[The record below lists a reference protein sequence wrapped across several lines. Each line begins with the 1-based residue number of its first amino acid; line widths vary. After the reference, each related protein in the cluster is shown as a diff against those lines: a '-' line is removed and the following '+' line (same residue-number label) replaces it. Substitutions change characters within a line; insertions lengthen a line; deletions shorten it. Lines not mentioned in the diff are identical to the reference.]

1 MTQAQYKCGSTV
13 LMLAL
18 AIVFALPVLS
28 AEVSSE
34 IGQDSHKSINET
46 ADEKNPLDISRIKL
60 GRAFD
65 DYRKG
70 DLDSARRELN
80 AAIEWL
86 RIATQTSKTEKVRD
100 EAQNLSVEIE
110 AFEKDLNN
118 TSAGKESD
126 LARFWHRVTSII
138 KREANQ
144 LIHSYVEL
152 SIAEKTLKHLL
163 DAKLHFF
170 NAEHELFVSCDT
182 EEAGEELNKTIQ
194 YLDEAI
200 EVARS
205 SIREQVVLIKKDV
218 ELLKEEIDTTINIR
232 ANNSLIV
239 TLDNLL
245 EGLEEVNEDVPPNLE
260 LRLDQI
266 KADIRT
272 LRSEAGKNS
281 VKNKYDMIM
290 RELHKVINQL

>member
-1 MTQAQYKCGSTV
+1 
-13 LMLAL
+13 MLAL

-70 DLDSARRELN
+70 NLASARRELN

-86 RIATQTSKTEKVRD
+86 RKATQTSKTEKVRD

-118 TSAGKESD
+118 ASAGKESD

-138 KREANQ
+138 KREADQ
-144 LIHSYVEL
+144 LVHSYVEL

-170 NAEHELFVSCDT
+170 NAEHELFVGYDA
-182 EEAGEELNKTIQ
+182 EEAGEELNKTIH

-205 SIREQVVLIKKDV
+205 SIREQVVRIRKDV
-218 ELLKEEIDTTINIR
+218 ESLRAEINTTKNIR
-232 ANNSLIV
+232 ANNSLMMR
-239 TLDNLL
+239 LDDLL
-245 EGLEEVNEDVPPNLE
+245 ENLEEVNEEIPPNFK

-266 KADIRT
+266 KADIST
-272 LRSEAGKNS
+272 LRSDVGRNS
-281 VKNKYDMIM
+281 AKNKYDMIM
-290 RELHKVINQL
+290 QELHKVINQL

>member
-1 MTQAQYKCGSTV
+1 MTQAQYKCGSTI
-13 LMLAL
+13 LMFTL
-18 AIVFALPVLS
+18 AIIFSLPVIS
-28 AEVSSE
+28 GEASSE
-34 IGQDSHKSINET
+34 RGPDSHNINAT
-46 ADEKNPLDISRIKL
+46 AGDNNPLDISRIKL

-86 RIATQTSKTEKVRD
+86 RNATQTSKTEKVRD
-100 EAQNLSVEIE
+100 EAQKLSVEIE

-118 TSAGKESD
+118 AAAGKESD

-138 KREANQ
+138 KRETNQ

-170 NAEHELFVSCDT
+170 NAEHELFVSYDA

-200 EVARS
+200 EVARY

-218 ELLKEEIDTTINIR
+218 ELLKDEISTTKNIR

-245 EGLEEVNEDVPPNLE
+245 EGLEEVNEDIPPNLE

-266 KADIRT
+266 KADVRA
-272 LRSEAGKNS
+272 LRSEVGRNS
-281 VKNKYDMIM
+281 VKNKYDKIM